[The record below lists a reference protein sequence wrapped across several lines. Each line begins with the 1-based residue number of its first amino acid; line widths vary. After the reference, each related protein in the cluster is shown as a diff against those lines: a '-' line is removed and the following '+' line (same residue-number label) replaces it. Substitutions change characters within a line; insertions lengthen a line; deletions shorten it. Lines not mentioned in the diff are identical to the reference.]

1 MIEIFRSSRALCVT
15 VSILFL
21 LGIAHPLAQAKSI
34 EGELCK
40 KVGLELLQDRDLF
53 TCLTVGSSLRWKIT
67 DDNTS
72 SFAPFPING
81 PTWQQLADIR
91 DAEAKKV
98 LEQLATEQAKAKAA
112 AELKAKQ
119 EAKAK
124 AAAELKAMQESKA
137 AAELKARQEAKAKAA
152 AELKAKQ
159 EAKAKAAAELKAKQE
174 ADAKAAAELKA
185 KQEADA
191 KAAAELKA
199 KQEAD
204 AKAAAELK
212 AKQEAD
218 AKAAAGV
225 PVISGLTIGK
235 LLWSD
240 DFVGQ
245 AGSQAS
251 SMSWTPRFCG
261 HAASNGGGTC
271 HNNEQQYYIPEAITQ
286 DGSVN
291 GNLIITTKRITQP
304 PTNGGICYVGL
315 CSFTSGRLDTQGKLS
330 FKYGFIEA
338 RIKMPAGSGNW
349 PAFWMLGDN
358 INQVGWPYSGEMDI
372 VEIHSDRPTLTTSA
386 THFSVTNTPNTCCG
400 NARFV
405 FDEVDVGVNVSS
417 DFHTYA
423 IAWLPNSISYY
434 FDGRLVGNATPSRV
448 SGKWAF
454 NDKFFLILNN
464 AVGSFGGSWANLQ
477 SSTMSIDWVRS
488 YQLNGYGEVFGP

>member
-1 MIEIFRSSRALCVT
+1 MAIVFA
-15 VSILFL
+15 SISFASANS
-21 LGIAHPLAQAKSI
+21 IA
-34 EGELCK
+34 GTTCK
-40 KVGLELLQDRDLF
+40 QSGLQQLQDRDLYS
-53 TCLTVGSSLRWKIT
+53 CLKVNSKLIWQLT

-72 SFAPFPING
+72 SFAPYPISG

-91 DAEAKKV
+91 DAAAKVTAEQAAAAKAKLDAEIAAAKAAADAKKAI
-98 LEQLATEQAKAKAA
+98 LDAEIAAAKAAADAKAAKAA
-112 AELKAKQ
+112 AEIPKV
-119 EAKAK
+119 
-124 AAAELKAMQESKA
+124 
-137 AAELKARQEAKAKAA
+137 
-152 AELKAKQ
+152 
-159 EAKAKAAAELKAKQE
+159 
-174 ADAKAAAELKA
+174 
-185 KQEADA
+185 
-191 KAAAELKA
+191 
-199 KQEAD
+199 
-204 AKAAAELK
+204 
-212 AKQEAD
+212 
-218 AKAAAGV
+218 AGLV
-225 PVISGLTIGK
+225 IGK

-240 DFVGQ
+240 DFAGQ

-251 SMSWTPRFCG
+251 STSWTPRRCG

-271 HNNEQQYYIPEAITQ
+271 HNNEQQYYIPEAIAL

-304 PTNGGICYVGL
+304 PTNAGICYVGL

-330 FKYGFIEA
+330 FKYGFIES

-372 VEIHSDRPTLTTSA
+372 VEIHSDRPSITTSA
-386 THFSVTNTPNTCCG
+386 THFSATDTPNTCCD
-400 NARFV
+400 NHRFV
-405 FDEVDVGVNVSS
+405 FDEVNFGRVNVSS

-434 FDGRLVGNATPSRV
+434 FDGQLVGSATPSRV
-448 SGKWAF
+448 SGKWVF
-454 NDKFFLILNN
+454 NEKFFLILNN

>member
-1 MIEIFRSSRALCVT
+1 VKRSPAFLVVFIFSIFLAISSTSAATKNL
-15 VSILFL
+15 
-21 LGIAHPLAQAKSI
+21 
-34 EGELCK
+34 EGSSCK
-40 KVGLELLQDRDLF
+40 QPGLQQLQDRDLYSCVRVNSKLVWQF
-53 TCLTVGSSLRWKIT
+53 T

-72 SFAPFPING
+72 SFAPYPING

-91 DAEAKKV
+91 DAATKVTAEEA
-98 LEQLATEQAKAKAA
+98 AAAKAKLDAEIAA
-112 AELKAKQ
+112 AKV
-119 EAKAK
+119 
-124 AAAELKAMQESKA
+124 
-137 AAELKARQEAKAKAA
+137 
-152 AELKAKQ
+152 
-159 EAKAKAAAELKAKQE
+159 AAELKAKQE
-174 ADAKAAAELKA
+174 ADAKAA
-185 KQEADA
+185 
-191 KAAAELKA
+191 KAAAEIPKV
-199 KQEAD
+199 
-204 AKAAAELK
+204 
-212 AKQEAD
+212 
-218 AKAAAGV
+218 AGLV
-225 PVISGLTIGK
+225 IGK

-240 DFVGQ
+240 DFAGQ

-251 SMSWTPRFCG
+251 STSWTPRRCG

-271 HNNEQQYYIPEAITQ
+271 HNNEQQYYIPEAIAQ

-304 PTNGGICYVGL
+304 PTNAGICYVGL

-330 FKYGFIEA
+330 FKYGFIES

-386 THFSVTNTPNTCCG
+386 THFCIKDTPNACYG
-400 NARFV
+400 NARYV
-405 FDEVDVGVNVSS
+405 FDELQVGVDVSS

-434 FDGRLVGNATPSRV
+434 FDGRLVGSTTPSRV

-454 NDKFFLILNN
+454 NEKFFLILNN